1 MLIYLDDI
9 AKMEEKLSFS
19 FSAEKYAST
28 NTTSKY
34 HPTTNIQYTSMFSSV
49 IAVLTCVTTI
59 VIPYIVP
66 AYKRRIHEHTISLIW
81 A

>member
-34 HPTTNIQYTSMFSSV
+34 HPTTNIQNTCMYSSV
-49 IAVLTCVTTI
+49 IAVLICVKTI
-59 VIPYIVP
+59 P
-66 AYKRRIHEHTISLIW
+66 
-81 A
+81 